1 MAAAAT
7 FSLAMSPTLR
17 TTTLMMLML
26 VAFVD
31 DKADARVDADAD
43 ADADV
48 DFLTR
53 GHQMMLKT
61 TKSVTMLRLKRMRL
75 KLMKVM
81 LK

>member
-17 TTTLMMLML
+17 TTTTTTMMLMLQML

-43 ADADV
+43 V

-53 GHQMMLKT
+53 GHQMM
-61 TKSVTMLRLKRMRL
+61 M
-75 KLMKVM
+75 
-81 LK
+81 